1 MIGYG
6 AWKLSPPTTA
16 PAASSSAVSPQSQPL
31 AAAKK
36 PSRNYDATDA
46 QRLKPLL
53 QKASDLVDLATPL
66 TKQLT
71 VFNNDFPQLL
81 KQGAAAEAI
90 TRLNQLKEA
99 AKTVAAAQDDLQAAG
114 GYYQVEVNYLIDAPK
129 GNVAGGLVNDATNM
143 ARWISAFNGPTND
156 AALELIQNV
165 RRDWDQ
171 RIRDFSQW
179 TDGTRARIQELRAS
193 LDAAGIGVQL
203 ENDALKEK
211 SLRYARQWKA
221 LSDDIYAELTRI
233 NSQRTFPNLP
243 LNFQSLSEEERNRIW
258 QESTGKTIQ
267 QSSLDMGHLNQLFDS
282 RIQKSLDEMVELGIT
297 PDISHPKQFRAVNP
311 FGYNDLARALG
322 SESLKL
328 MDKYNDPQ

>member
-1 MIGYG
+1 M
-6 AWKLSPPTTA
+6 
-16 PAASSSAVSPQSQPL
+16 
-31 AAAKK
+31 
-36 PSRNYDATDA
+36 
-46 QRLKPLL
+46 
-53 QKASDLVDLATPL
+53 
-66 TKQLT
+66 
-71 VFNNDFPQLL
+71 
-81 KQGAAAEAI
+81 
-90 TRLNQLKEA
+90 
-99 AKTVAAAQDDLQAAG
+99 
-114 GYYQVEVNYLIDAPK
+114 
-129 GNVAGGLVNDATNM
+129 
-143 ARWISAFNGPTND
+143 
-156 AALELIQNV
+156 
-165 RRDWDQ
+165 
-171 RIRDFSQW
+171 
-179 TDGTRARIQELRAS
+179 
-193 LDAAGIGVQL
+193 DAAGIGVQL

-322 SESLKL
+322 SELLKL